1 MIEIFLTTTQY
12 SDHKMML
19 RFSICNCFGSAIFF
33 YKEELQQNYIQNII
47 KFPIFRY
54 YHFDNKIDFFIL
66 SCTTA
71 PLPYTTPECCLSAHQ
86 IAAGQH
92 TRVQLLSTLERRPS
106 AYQSAAPRH
115 TRAPPLS
122 VPLSIPECRP
132 SAYQSAA
139 PQHTR
144 APPFSVPERHPQ
156 RTRAP
161 PLSAPERCPSS
172 YQSTTLSAPEH
183 RPSVHQS
190 TAPQR
195 TRAPPLSAPERH

>member
-19 RFSICNCFGSAIFF
+19 RFSICNCFGSAMFF

-47 KFPIFRY
+47 KFPIFCY

-92 TRVQLLSTLERRPS
+92 TRVQLLSTLER
-106 AYQSAAPRH
+106 
-115 TRAPPLS
+115 
-122 VPLSIPECRP
+122 CP

-139 PQHTR
+139 PQCTPQHTR
-144 APPFSVPERHPQ
+144 V
-156 RTRAP
+156 P
-161 PLSAPERCPSS
+161 PLSIPKR
-172 YQSTTLSAPEH
+172 
-183 RPSVHQS
+183 RPSAH
-190 TAPQR
+190 
-195 TRAPPLSAPERH
+195 